1 MADAMA
7 TSLPRLADA
16 SPRVGLASPRRL
28 PAHRPGGSR
37 NVGRSPAGLHRTTFR
52 PRPSLYHPG
61 VSQPRGEDITAYLH
75 AWEQGD
81 DRALETMLPMVYS
94 ELRTIAARHIR
105 AERPGH
111 TLQPT
116 ALANEAYLR
125 LRELGDVPWHDRTH
139 FFAIASRIMRRV
151 LVDHARARTAQKRG
165 ADAPRVELME
175 GLNDALQPAM
185 DAEELID
192 LDRALDQLAA
202 TEPRLA
208 RLVEVRFFGGLT
220 IEEAAAMLGCS
231 PRTAKRDWAF
241 ARAWLLHRLGGAP
254 AGAPGPGQ

>member
-1 MADAMA
+1 V
-7 TSLPRLADA
+7 T
-16 SPRVGLASPRRL
+16 
-28 PAHRPGGSR
+28 
-37 NVGRSPAGLHRTTFR
+37 
-52 PRPSLYHPG
+52 
-61 VSQPRGEDITAYLH
+61 QPRGEDITAYLH

-81 DRALETMLPMVYS
+81 DRALETLLPMVYA
-94 ELRTIAARHIR
+94 ELRAIAARHIR

-192 LDRALDQLAA
+192 LDRALDTLAA

-220 IEEAAAMLGCS
+220 IEEAAAVLGCS

-241 ARAWLLHRLGGAP
+241 ARAWLLHRLGGEIDGAAGP
-254 AGAPGPGQ
+254 AR